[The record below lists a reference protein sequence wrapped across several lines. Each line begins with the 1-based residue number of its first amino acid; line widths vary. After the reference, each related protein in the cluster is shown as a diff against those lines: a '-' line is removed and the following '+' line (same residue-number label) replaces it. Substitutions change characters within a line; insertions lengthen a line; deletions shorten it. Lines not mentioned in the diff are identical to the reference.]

1 MRSPLITVIG
11 SLNIDLTT
19 TVDRYP
25 NLGETVIGTKFEQNF
40 GGKGAN
46 QAIAAS
52 RLGST
57 VAMVGRVGDD
67 LFGNQYLSHLSKELI
82 NIDNVEPV
90 THSTTGTA
98 TIVITEKDNLIIVV
112 PGANY
117 GLTPKDIDA
126 CQEQIKKSNIVL
138 LQLEIPIAT
147 VGRVLEI
154 AFEHGVTTI
163 LNPAPFQELPAEW
176 WDRITYLT
184 PNEHEAAMLLKS
196 PGFRENYKEKLII
209 TNGKH
214 GVFYYE
220 NGREVHIKAPLVQT
234 VDTTGAGDTFNGAL
248 SSFLDQGYA
257 FHDACYYATYAA
269 SLSVTKFGA
278 QGGMPTIKELKQ
290 FIEGSH

>member
-1 MRSPLITVIG
+1 MITVIG

-25 NLGETVIGTKFEQNF
+25 TLGETVIGTKFQQHF

-46 QAIAAS
+46 QAVAAR
-52 RLGST
+52 RLGSS
-57 VAMVGRVGDD
+57 VSMVGRVGDD
-67 LFGNQYLSHLSKELI
+67 LFGSQYISYLGREML

-90 THSTTGTA
+90 TDQVTGTSS
-98 TIVITEKDNLIIVV
+98 IVITEEDNLIIVV
-112 PGANY
+112 PGSNY
-117 GLTPKDIDA
+117 KLTPADIDA
-126 CQEQIKKSNIVL
+126 CKEQIMNSSIVL
-138 LQLEIPIAT
+138 LQLEIPMET
-147 VGRVLEI
+147 VERALEI
-154 AFEHGVTTI
+154 AFDNGVTTI
-163 LNPAPFQELPAEW
+163 LNPAPFQEFPAEW

-196 PGFRENYKEKLII
+196 PSFKERYKEKLII
-209 TNGKH
+209 TNGKN
-214 GVFYYE
+214 GVFYYD
-220 NGREVHIKAPLVQT
+220 NGKEVHIKAPDVQA

-278 QGGMPTIKELKQ
+278 QGGMPSMQELKQ
-290 FIEGSH
+290 FTDGFQS